1 MAESFSAWWP
11 KVGSALSLLMALS
24 ASVHVVL
31 HKRDVRSAAGWFG
44 LVWLAPVIG
53 PILYFLL
60 GINRIRRRAVALRRG
75 AMQKLTSGAQ
85 DASAGGL
92 QGLVSGHL
100 AELSGAIHRVTE
112 RPLHRGNH
120 VEPLWDG
127 DGAFP
132 AMLAAIDAAERS
144 IALCTYIFEARGVGR
159 RFIEALGRAQAR
171 GVEVRVL
178 IDDVGAR
185 YAFPRPDR
193 ALRKMGVRAALFMP
207 ALPVWRAAYLNLRNH
222 RKILVVDGKLG
233 FTGGTNIRECNMLS
247 HAPRHPARDLHFRIE
262 GPVVAQLQEVF
273 VEDWEYTT
281 GEALEGDAWFPELVP
296 CGVAL
301 ARSIADG
308 PDDDIDKFTWTLH
321 AALACAA
328 KSVTIVTPYFLPDT
342 ALTTALS
349 TAALRGVAVD
359 VVLPERSNL
368 TLIQWAMTRQ
378 LEEVL
383 GHGVRVWLTPPPFEH
398 TKLMVVDE
406 EWVLFGSANW
416 DARSLRLNFE
426 LGVEC
431 YDHELAF
438 SLLEEVQRRRAQA
451 RELSPEELL
460 SRPYGLRVRDGF
472 VRLLMPYL

>member
-1 MAESFSAWWP
+1 
-11 KVGSALSLLMALS
+11 MALS

-31 HKRDVRSAAGWFG
+31 HKRDVRAAAGWFG

-75 AMQKLTSGAQ
+75 AFREQLT
-85 DASAGGL
+85 AGPPVEPSSL
-92 QGLVSGHL
+92 RGLVSGHL
-100 AELSGAIHRVTE
+100 AELSGAIYRVTE
-112 RPLHRGNH
+112 RPLFSGNH

-127 DGAFP
+127 DRAYP
-132 AMLAAIDAAERS
+132 AMLQAIDSAEHS
-144 IALCTYIFEARGVGR
+144 IALCTYIFEAQGIGDV
-159 RFIEALGRAQAR
+159 FIDALARAQAR
-171 GVEVRVL
+171 GVIVRVL

-185 YAFPRPDR
+185 YALPRPDR
-193 ALRKMGVRAALFMP
+193 VLRRKGVRAALFMP

-222 RKILVVDGKLG
+222 RKILVVDGKIG
-233 FTGGTNIRECNMLS
+233 FTGGTNIRERHMLS
-247 HAPRHPARDLHFRIE
+247 HAPRHPVRDLHFRLE

-281 GEALEGDAWFPELVP
+281 GEVLEGDAWFPELSH
-296 CGVAL
+296 CGAAL
-301 ARSIADG
+301 ARSIDDG
-308 PDDDIDKFTWTLH
+308 PDDQIDKFTWTLH
-321 AALACAA
+321 AALACAG
-328 KSVTIVTPYFLPDT
+328 KSVTIVTPYFLPDA

-349 TAALRGVAVD
+349 TAALRGVAVN
-359 VVLPERSNL
+359 VILPERSNL

-398 TKLMVVDE
+398 TKLMIVDE

-431 YDHELAF
+431 YDNALAL
-438 SLLEEVQRRRAQA
+438 SLLDEVQRRRLRA
-451 RELSPEELL
+451 RELLPEELMA
-460 SRPYGLRVRDGF
+460 RPYGLRVRDGF